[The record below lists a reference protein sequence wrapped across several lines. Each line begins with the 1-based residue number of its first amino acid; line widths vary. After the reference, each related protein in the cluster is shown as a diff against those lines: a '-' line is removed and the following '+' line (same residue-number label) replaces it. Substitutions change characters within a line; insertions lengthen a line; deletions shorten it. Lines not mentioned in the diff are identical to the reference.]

1 MLGAFFAA
9 GVVDEVFC
17 YQAPLLI
24 CPGRSSVDGLDI
36 GTLSDALRLVP
47 DDTETPAVS
56 RLGPDFLLHFATT
69 DQTPAEPGSRRI
81 RHAAAADPQPSPTNT

>member
-1 MLGAFFAA
+1 MLGAFFAP

-24 CPGRSSVDGLDI
+24 GPGRRSVEGLDI
-36 GTLSDALRLVP
+36 GTLTEALRLVP

-56 RLGPDFLLHFATT
+56 QLGPDFLLHFAAAGLA
-69 DQTPAEPGSRRI
+69 PAASGS
-81 RHAAAADPQPSPTNT
+81 SGSGT